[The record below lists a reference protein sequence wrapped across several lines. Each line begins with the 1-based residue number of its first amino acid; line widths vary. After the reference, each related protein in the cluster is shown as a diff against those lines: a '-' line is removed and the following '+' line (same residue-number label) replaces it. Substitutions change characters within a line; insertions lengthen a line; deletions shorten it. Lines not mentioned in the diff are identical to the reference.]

1 MRFAYSV
8 SFDFFVYARTF
19 TVDCLRYVFSVSRS
33 SRAFR
38 LSYFVSAVVR
48 PRSVGDRGK
57 SCANDDGRMIASFPF
72 PTMIVFG
79 SDYPLRS
86 LRTFVN
92 AARSVAYCLP
102 QAPKTIPVL
111 CFNGCNYK
119 SGCWLTNLVHTTQYA
134 KYSITLLSEHRLQ
147 R

>member
-92 AARSVAYCLP
+92 AARSVAGNKHKRP
-102 QAPKTIPVL
+102 RQFQ
-111 CFNGCNYK
+111 CFA
-119 SGCWLTNLVHTTQYA
+119 LTDA
-134 KYSITLLSEHRLQ
+134 ITRVVAG
-147 R
+147 